1 MAMLDVHY
9 LCSLAM
15 IGKLSFLTHHLYVIS
30 PQLLVS
36 QICLFCTALLS
47 LCDIPTAVGF
57 TNLFVLHCFV
67 IFILSFMI
75 DCMLLSILYVILCNI
90 VTVISNMQLN
100 VITTLYDIV

>member
-1 MAMLDVHY
+1 VFAGYDWEIVVPDP
-9 LCSLAM
+9 S
-15 IGKLSFLTHHLYVIS
+15 
-30 PQLLVS
+30 
-36 QICLFCTALLS
+36 S